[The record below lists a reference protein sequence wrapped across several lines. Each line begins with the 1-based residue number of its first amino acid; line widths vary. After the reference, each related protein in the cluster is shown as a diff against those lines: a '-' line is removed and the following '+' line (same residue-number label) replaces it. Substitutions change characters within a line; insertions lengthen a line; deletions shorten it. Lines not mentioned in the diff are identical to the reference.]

1 MSSKP
6 SFSEAAERHTTS
18 RTSDGS
24 VLHALLRTAEA
35 AGIDAAA
42 ELYNEAL
49 QAAKDGH
56 YGEARNR
63 LNVLLGLNPS
73 DGDAHMLL
81 AKVYVGGQQW
91 RRALASLDEASQYG
105 VRSDD
110 GLRERVLRNLQAE
123 GYENE
128 DETARSLREQG
139 EVKKLRAEARR
150 ARSDNAHLAATNRN
164 LQKEVAFWTW
174 AASGVALLTILL
186 LTLTMLFWPS
196 GAQVSEVPAVAA
208 VAPSPVAPV
217 AVVAAAEP
225 GIAPAAAVVPAAA
238 AVAQVEPSGELA
250 VDLPSARNA
259 ELADSVKS
267 ELAAAG
273 FADIG
278 VVVRGS
284 KLSLSG
290 KVPTHAAHKALIAA
304 AEALTDIS
312 AVSAEGVENVARK
325 RGTTHVVQPGESL
338 SVIAWRMYGDQSL
351 ANRIID
357 ANPKLGGKPNLQV
370 NMELVIP
377 AIK

>member
-196 GAQVSEVPAVAA
+196 GAQVAEASAVAA
-208 VAPSPVAPV
+208 VAPSPVAP
-217 AVVAAAEP
+217 AVGGAAAQP
-225 GIAPAAAVVPAAA
+225 VVPAAA
-238 AVAQVEPSGELA
+238 VAPEVAGVGQVDAGGELT

-259 ELADSVKS
+259 ELADAVKS

-304 AEALTDIS
+304 AEALPDIT